1 MGFIGQEEGTRKGF
15 GRDSGRRGEDE
26 REIRKRVKGE
36 RGRSGKG

>member
-26 REIRKRVKGE
+26 IRKRVKGE